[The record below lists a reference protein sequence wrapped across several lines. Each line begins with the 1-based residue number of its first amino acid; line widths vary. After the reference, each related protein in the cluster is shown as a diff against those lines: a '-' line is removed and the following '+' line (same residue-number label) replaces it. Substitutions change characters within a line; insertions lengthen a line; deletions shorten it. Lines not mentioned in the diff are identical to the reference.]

1 MSIAPLIAGLL
12 LLLIAAAH
20 SWLGEKL
27 ILAPL
32 FSQAMPASRLGPS
45 AMKRILRF
53 AWHIT
58 SVAWIGIGLAALL
71 YALQP
76 MAGAEIYLLL
86 ASLTLLIT
94 GATIYAS
101 SRGGHFAWP
110 VFGAATL
117 LLLYT
122 AVPESVAAG
131 KPWFGAL
138 GAVLLTAAGLLHL
151 YWAAGGKAGLAAAI
165 SQDAMGQRTLKPRP
179 LLTALIGLLLL
190 GLAIAYWLAGHAV
203 AGWPQWLCIAAGLV
217 FALRLIGE
225 GKYVGILKRQRG
237 TAFARRDD
245 ALYGPVLF
253 VLAATAALIA
263 A

>member
-1 MSIAPLIAGLL
+1 MSIAALIAGFL

-32 FSQAMPASRLGPS
+32 LSQAMPASRLGPS
-45 AMKRILRF
+45 AMKRVLRF

-58 SVAWIGIGLAALL
+58 SVAWIGIGCAALL

-76 MAGAEIYLLL
+76 MAGAESYLLL
-86 ASLTLLIT
+86 AALTLLVT
-94 GATIYAS
+94 SATIYVS

-110 VFGAATL
+110 VFAAATL

-122 AVPESVAAG
+122 AAPETAAAS
-131 KPWFGAL
+131 KPWLGAL
-138 GAVLLTAAGLLHL
+138 AAVLLMAAGLLHL
-151 YWAAGGKAGLAAAI
+151 YWAIGGKAGLAAAI
-165 SQDAMGQRTLKPRP
+165 PQDGEGRLTLKPRP
-179 LLTALIGLLLL
+179 LVTAMIGLLLL
-190 GLAIAYWLAGHAV
+190 GLAAVYWLAGNDV
-203 AGWPQWLCIAAGLV
+203 PGWPQWLCAAAGLV

-225 GKYVGILKRQRG
+225 GKYVGILKRRRG
-237 TAFARRDD
+237 TAFAQRDD

-253 VLAATAALIA
+253 ILAACAALIA